1 MKGKIIYNPILQNM
15 LNPLVLE
22 TYVEGNRTLKDSIKI
37 PEVIGIQSI
46 EYIRTNPSGDNVYSI
61 KLTNGLSYEIIAP
74 KGDDGVGVLSV
85 KFTRTESN
93 GDKVYTIKLSNG
105 NSFEFVCPKGSP
117 GTTNYNELENK
128 PFIPTKV
135 SELQNDSGYA
145 TSQQVQQQITNLI
158 NAAPQTLDTLKELA
172 DALGNDPNFSVTIT
186 NQLSNKADKNDLKP
200 ILLEAFED
208 FDIEAVSNQ
217 LNNGGRVVL
226 VENDGGN
233 IELSTY
239 ITSSQTNRVLYM
251 QFTSISGITFD
262 PYNIID
268 YVHYKWTLSSGW
280 NMYEYEIPLT
290 NKYDPVEFN
299 LVRTQNNGVV
309 TYNFGNAKFS
319 KLKEAIDDGKIVH
332 ILLDNYCFKLDYQ
345 VDSQS
350 YIFSSLIQDY
360 GNNGVG
366 VMEVYEGENDSI
378 EASLEQNIFNYKQD
392 TLVSGTNIKTIN
404 NQSLLG
410 SGNLDISGG
419 VFFDM
424 TSQTIGNT
432 ATRTYNFTWS
442 DLTTAIQKE
451 EIVKL
456 DCRDLDNDL
465 NFFYE
470 YSYSNQLELSFIGQ
484 VNDKYYVLTLRGDSN
499 DQIVES
505 AFFERRIQSRL
516 TFDSY
521 PTQRS
526 NNPVTSDGIYTALQD
541 IADSIPAGQVNA
553 DWNASS
559 GVAQILNKP
568 LFTRQAEGAYYII
581 DNHYGLI
588 SENDTNHLYRTV
600 MSADSFNIYDDAK
613 TGSFNANRLL
623 LEDDDSGL
631 GVYITTNTS
640 TFNKVSASEL
650 TIQGATSDDILLGDG
665 TTTSLSNITTSIS
678 AAQIQSD
685 WNQTTTTAKDYI
697 KNKPTLTTVTFR
709 QW

>member
-1 MKGKIIYNPILQNM
+1 MKGKIVYNPILQNM

-46 EYIRTNPSGDNVYSI
+46 EYVRTNPSGDNVYSI

-93 GDKVYTIKLSNG
+93 GDRVYTIKLNNG
-105 NSFEFVCPKGSP
+105 TNFEFVCPKGSP
-117 GTTNYNELENK
+117 GTTNYNELSDK

-135 SELQNDSGYA
+135 SELQNDSGYT
-145 TSQQVQQQITNLI
+145 TSQQVQQQIANLV
-158 NAAPQTLDTLKELA
+158 NSAPQTLDTLKELA
-172 DALGNDPNFSVTIT
+172 DALNNDPNFAATIAT
-186 NQLSNKADKNDLKP
+186 QIGQKYTKPQSGIPASDLSYAVQNSLNKAD
-200 ILLEAFED
+200 
-208 FDIEAVSNQ
+208 
-217 LNNGGRVVL
+217 
-226 VENDGGN
+226 
-233 IELSTY
+233 
-239 ITSSQTNRVLYM
+239 TSQ
-251 QFTSISGITFD
+251 
-262 PYNIID
+262 
-268 YVHYKWTLSSGW
+268 
-280 NMYEYEIPLT
+280 PL
-290 NKYDPVEFN
+290 
-299 LVRTQNNGVV
+299 
-309 TYNFGNAKFS
+309 
-319 KLKEAIDDGKIVH
+319 
-332 ILLDNYCFKLDYQ
+332 
-345 VDSQS
+345 
-350 YIFSSLIQDY
+350 
-360 GNNGVG
+360 
-366 VMEVYEGENDSI
+366 
-378 EASLEQNIFNYKQD
+378 
-392 TLVSGTNIKTIN
+392 LVSGTNIKTIN

-499 DQIVES
+499 NQIVES

-541 IADSIPAGQVNA
+541 IADSISAGQVNA

-600 MSADSFNIYDDAK
+600 MSADSFDIYNDAK

-640 TFNKVSASEL
+640 TFNRVSASEL

-665 TTTSLSNITTSIS
+665 TTTSLSSITSSIPAAQIQSDWNQTTTTAADYIKNKPKHYSETNGTVEISINDESTDLPISQLHIDESVCSFENNFDTSIDLGGKS
-678 AAQIQSD
+678 SVECSFTGVELGYKFDNDESTVTLGADGFKYNNNQIATTNLIPDAQIQSD